1 MSVDVMKKRV
11 VVETGYTPRV
21 LQEHLHN
28 SLKRFNV
35 IVCHRRF
42 GKTVFSINEM
52 VDKALRN
59 TRKDPQYAYVAPT
72 YGQAER
78 VAWDM
83 LKSYTRNI
91 PGVEYNQQK
100 LMCTIPRPHLGDRI
114 KIFLLGA
121 ENPDTIRGMYLD
133 GAILDEYAQ
142 MHPRIWGE
150 VIRAAL
156 SDRMGWAIF
165 IGTPQGQNHFH
176 DVYKV
181 ACENKSGNWFVALYK
196 ASTTGVIPKEELA
209 SLRAEM
215 TEEQYEQE
223 MECSFTA
230 ALVGAYYGKIINE
243 IEANG
248 QIGKVPFDPALLVDT
263 FWDLGIGD
271 STAIWFVQQFRQ
283 EIRVIDHLEMAG
295 EGLPY
300 YAKKL
305 KEGHRA
311 KYSYRDHHWPH
322 DGGSKD
328 LSTGQERSVTMRGLG
343 VRVTVA
349 KRHAPEDGIDAVR
362 RILPKCYFDAERC
375 ERGVQAL
382 KNYQKKWD
390 EKNKIFLDK
399 PLHDW
404 SSHSAD
410 AFRLFAM
417 VNRPGEDRLAERR
430 NLPRVADTHYD
441 IFSV

>member
-1 MSVDVMKKRV
+1 
-11 VVETGYTPRV
+11 
-21 LQEHLHN
+21 
-28 SLKRFNV
+28 
-35 IVCHRRF
+35 
-42 GKTVFSINEM
+42 M
-52 VDKALRN
+52 VDRALRC
-59 TRKDPQYAYVAPT
+59 TRKDPQFAYVAPT

-78 VAWDM
+78 IAWDM
-83 LKSYTRNI
+83 LKNYTRNI

-100 LMCTIPRPHLGDRI
+100 LMCVIPRPHLGDRI

-133 GAILDEYAQ
+133 GCVLDEYAQ

-150 VIRAAL
+150 VIRPAL
-156 SDRMGWAIF
+156 ADRQGWAIF
-165 IGTPQGQNHFH
+165 IGTPQGQNHFY
-176 DVYKV
+176 DVYKI
-181 ACENKSGNWFVALYK
+181 ASENKSGNWFVALHK
-196 ASTTGVIPKEELA
+196 ASTTNVIPKEELDG
-209 SLRAEM
+209 LRAEM
-215 TEEQYEQE
+215 SEEQYEQE

-230 ALVGAYYGKIINE
+230 ALIGAYYGKILNE

-248 QIGKVPFDPALLVDT
+248 QIGKVPHDPALLVDT

-271 STAIWFVQQFRQ
+271 STAIWFVQQYRQ
-283 EIRVIDHLEMAG
+283 EIRVIDHLEMSG

-305 KEGHRA
+305 KEGHRN

-322 DGGSKD
+322 DGASKD
-328 LSTGQERSVTMRGLG
+328 LSTGQERSTTMRQLG

-349 KRHAPEDGIDAVR
+349 KRQSVEDGIDAVR
-362 RILPKCYFDAERC
+362 RVLSKCYFDAERC
-375 ERGVQAL
+375 ERGIQAL

-417 VNRPGEDRLAERR
+417 VNRPGDDRLAEKRR
-430 NLPRVADTHYD
+430 LPRVAETNYD
-441 IFSV
+441 IFSA

>member
-1 MSVDVMKKRV
+1 MQKKIV
-11 VVETGYTPRV
+11 KIETGYSPRA
-21 LQEHLHN
+21 LQEKLHQ

-35 IVCHRRF
+35 ICCHRRF

-133 GAILDEYAQ
+133 GCVLDEYAQ

-165 IGTPQGQNHFH
+165 IGTPQGQNHFY
-176 DVYKV
+176 DVYKI
-181 ACENKSGNWFVALYK
+181 ATENKSGNWFVALHK
-196 ASTTGVIPKEELA
+196 ASLTGVIPKEELE

-248 QIGKVPFDPALLVDT
+248 QIGKVPHDPALLVDT

-311 KYSYRDHHWPH
+311 SYSYRDHHWPH

-362 RILPKCYFDAERC
+362 RILPKCYFDADRC
-375 ERGVQAL
+375 ERGIQAL